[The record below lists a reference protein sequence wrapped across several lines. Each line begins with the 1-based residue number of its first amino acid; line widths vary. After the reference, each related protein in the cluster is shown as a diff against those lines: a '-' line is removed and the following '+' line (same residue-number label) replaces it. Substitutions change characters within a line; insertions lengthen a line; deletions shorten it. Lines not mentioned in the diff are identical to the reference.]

1 MNKLKITFIILTS
14 ILVCFVTW
22 YSFTND
28 SNTEEKN
35 LNNINK
41 YAKVEDITYEKNK
54 VNIYLFWG
62 DGCPHC
68 KEEYE
73 YIESINKKYG
83 KYFNLYGFEVWEHEE
98 NAKLLED
105 ISKKL
110 GIKIKGVPFTIIGE
124 KYYSGFSSNTK
135 KKIEKAIKNEYKN
148 DYDVMKD
155 KSK

>member
-1 MNKLKITFIILTS
+1 MNKLKIVFIILTS
-14 ILVCFVTW
+14 ILVSFVIW
-22 YSFTND
+22 YSFTSDN
-28 SNTEEKN
+28 NTEEKS

-41 YAKVEDITYEKNK
+41 YAKVEDITYEKDK

-73 YIESINKKYG
+73 YIYSINKKYS
-83 KYFNLYGFEVWEHEE
+83 KYFNLYGFEVWEHKE

-105 ISKKL
+105 ISNKL

-124 KYYSGFSSNTK
+124 KYYSGFSDITK
-135 KKIEKAIKNEYKN
+135 KKIEKAIKSEYKN
-148 DYDVMKD
+148 DYDVMK
-155 KSK
+155 K